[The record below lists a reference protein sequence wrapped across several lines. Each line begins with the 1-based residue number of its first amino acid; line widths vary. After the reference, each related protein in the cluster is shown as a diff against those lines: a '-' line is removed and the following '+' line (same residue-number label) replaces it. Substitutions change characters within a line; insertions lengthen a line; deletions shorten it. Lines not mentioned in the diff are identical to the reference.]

1 MTDDILV
8 RRIGAD
14 EVDKR
19 LERLAD
25 ILVDCVAHGASV
37 SFFASAISTT
47 CVGVFA

>member
-1 MTDDILV
+1 MTDDIQV

-25 ILVDCVAHGASV
+25 ILVDCVPQAIR
-37 SFFASAISTT
+37 SAF
-47 CVGVFA
+47 CHP

>member
-1 MTDDILV
+1 MTDDIQI

-25 ILVDCVAHGASV
+25 ILIDCVARGGQPPATTN
-37 SFFASAISTT
+37 STT
-47 CVGVFA
+47 CAGVLA